1 MVSSTQ
7 GLKLVIIFMF
17 VLRTQVFNLN
27 YPNSETEDIL
37 NPLRG
42 LKKNELLKLFQICID
57 YEAP

>member
-42 LKKNELLKLFQICID
+42 LKKMN
-57 YEAP
+57 Y